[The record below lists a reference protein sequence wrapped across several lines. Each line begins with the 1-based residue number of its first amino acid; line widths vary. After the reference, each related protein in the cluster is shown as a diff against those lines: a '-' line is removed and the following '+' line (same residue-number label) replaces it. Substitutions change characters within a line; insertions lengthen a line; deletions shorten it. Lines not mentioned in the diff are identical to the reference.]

1 MRTWYVASKES
12 SIKRVMIE
20 VFPTPWSPSDTSL
33 YLLNGGMLGK
43 PESVIACKQ
52 VTLRHTKP
60 WIGLLFFVDEI

>member
-1 MRTWYVASKES
+1 
-12 SIKRVMIE
+12 MIE